1 VTTDP
6 SEYDK
11 AMPIVTA
18 HLAKVERAVSR
29 TGISHAW
36 RPYATVRQALV
47 EALREEDT
55 QGVPS
60 QAVDEFA
67 RRISEDPDM
76 LPF

>member
-1 VTTDP
+1 MTTDP

-29 TGISHAW
+29 TGTSHAW
-36 RPYATVRQALV
+36 QPYATVRQALV
-47 EALREEDT
+47 EALRDEDA

-60 QAVDEFA
+60 RAVDEFA
-67 RRISEDPDM
+67 RRISEDPNM
-76 LPF
+76 LPY